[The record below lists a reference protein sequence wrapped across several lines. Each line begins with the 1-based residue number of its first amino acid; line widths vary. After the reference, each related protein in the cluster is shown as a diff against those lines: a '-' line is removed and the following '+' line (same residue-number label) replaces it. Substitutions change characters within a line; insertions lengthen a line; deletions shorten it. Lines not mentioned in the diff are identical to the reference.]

1 MSAKRS
7 ITLEILVKLKLE
19 IFAEETF
26 TEFNFVIHD
35 PTHRN
40 LFPKNQKVSFTWQKR
55 YYFRKKNIQK
65 LGIIYKNLFH
75 KI

>member
-40 LFPKNQKVSFTWQKR
+40 LFPKNQKVSFT
-55 YYFRKKNIQK
+55 
-65 LGIIYKNLFH
+65 
-75 KI
+75 